1 MEKSEVEKSIAKYSR
16 LKPFNIDKI
25 KISDRRI
32 AGQKIPGKNRP
43 RERRKVK
50 DEKFIADYLAS
61 LYNDIENPG
70 SFQGVEKLYDAV
82 IDDGLYEITHKQIQ
96 KWLESNFAYTLNRQ
110 IKKVKRKPRVIV
122 SGIDDQFDADLADM
136 SDKNYS
142 DANDGVKFLLIV
154 IDIFSRFLW
163 VQPLKDKSAETV
175 LKAFQ
180 KIFSKSKRIPRRL
193 RTDRGSE
200 FTNEKIRQ
208 FMTQKKIFQMFT
220 SNEVQANYAERVIKT
235 LKSKIFKFMVN
246 KNTFEYVKDL
256 QKFVNSY
263 NETWHHGI
271 RAKPVE
277 VSKKNESRLWWQ
289 MYWPSKNAKEI
300 TKKQSFRF
308 EVGENVRISVTRQA
322 FAREYDQRW
331 SGEIFKI
338 RSRFR
343 REKDIRMYRLEDYT
357 GDIVT
362 GSFYEN
368 ELQRVTIDKDE
379 YFVIDKILD
388 EKIEDGVKKVLV
400 HYRYWPKKF
409 DRWIKASTIK
419 DLREKRKVR
428 KKLRH

>member
-1 MEKSEVEKSIAKYSR
+1 
-16 LKPFNIDKI
+16 
-25 KISDRRI
+25 
-32 AGQKIPGKNRP
+32 
-43 RERRKVK
+43 
-50 DEKFIADYLAS
+50 
-61 LYNDIENPG
+61 
-70 SFQGVEKLYDAV
+70 
-82 IDDGLYEITHKQIQ
+82 
-96 KWLESNFAYTLNRQ
+96 
-110 IKKVKRKPRVIV
+110 
-122 SGIDDQFDADLADM
+122 
-136 SDKNYS
+136 
-142 DANDGVKFLLIV
+142 
-154 IDIFSRFLW
+154 
-163 VQPLKDKSAETV
+163 
-175 LKAFQ
+175 
-180 KIFSKSKRIPRRL
+180 
-193 RTDRGSE
+193 
-200 FTNEKIRQ
+200 
-208 FMTQKKIFQMFT
+208 MFT

-256 QKFVNSY
+256 QKFVKSY

-277 VSKKNESRLWWQ
+277 VTKKNESRLWWQ
-289 MYWPSKNAKEI
+289 MYWPSKKAKEI
-300 TKKQSFRF
+300 GKKQSFRF

-343 REKDIRMYRLEDYT
+343 REKDIRMYRLEDYS